1 MSQRVDVG
9 AWIQYQWPYMLAW
22 LGGEKRVNERAYETA
37 AFVRRREIQSPADL
51 LQLILTWAVGRC
63 SLRET
68 VALAAEAGL
77 VDISDVALLK
87 RISRSS
93 GWLTSLLTDL
103 LADRIENAAERSTR
117 IRLLDAT
124 AISSPGQGGTSLRV
138 HMAMQLGTHCC
149 DTIEVTDGRGAESLD
164 RFAFSPGEIV
174 IADTGYA
181 HRAALA
187 RVAEAGAHFL
197 VRLPWSSLPLET
209 LDGEPFD
216 LFAALDSLSEAEP
229 GEFAVQFRPSKARPV
244 VCRLIAIRKTEALAA
259 EARQRVLANSRRH
272 GAKAIDRRTLEYAGF
287 ICILTNAPAEL
298 SSRSILDLYRFRWQ
312 IEMKFKNL
320 KSVLDLDNVP
330 TRSPEL
336 LKAYVLAKL
345 LVAVVIDHLLS
356 AESFFPWGYPM
367 PADQLLAPQH
377 DPA

>member
-1 MSQRVDVG
+1 MSQRVDVR

-22 LGGEKRVNERAYETA
+22 LGGERRVNERAYETA

-51 LQLILTWAVGRC
+51 LQLILTWAVGGC

-87 RISRSS
+87 RIARST

-103 LADRIENAAERSTR
+103 LADRVEDNGETSTR
-117 IRLLDAT
+117 IRLIDAT
-124 AISSPGQGGTSLRV
+124 AISSPGHAGTSLRV
-138 HMAMQLGTHCC
+138 HMAMQLGTHRC

-164 RFAFSPGEIV
+164 RFTFSPGEIV
-174 IADTGYA
+174 IADSGYA

-187 RVAEAGAHFL
+187 RVADAGAYFL

-216 LFAALDSLSEAEP
+216 LFAALESVAEAEP
-229 GEFAVQFRPSKARPV
+229 GEFAVRFRPSKAPPV
-244 VCRLIAIRKTEALAA
+244 ACRLIAIRKTEALAA
-259 EARQRVLANSRRH
+259 EARRRVLGNSKRH
-272 GAKAIDRRTLEYAGF
+272 GAKAIDLRTLEFAGF
-287 ICILTNAPAEL
+287 ICILTNAPVEL
-298 SSRSILDLYRFRWQ
+298 SSRSILALYRFRWQ

-320 KSVLDLDNVP
+320 KSVLDLDNAP

-356 AESFFPWGYPM
+356 AEFFFPWGYPM
-367 PADQLLAPQH
+367 PADQLLAPQR